1 MEINTTPRT
10 LTGLFNDSIANY
22 ADNKSFEIINGE
34 SLTYKEFGERVKS
47 LTDTLNRNGVQQN
60 EKVAVLGGS
69 MPNWPVSYL
78 AITTSARIVVP
89 LLPDFTAF
97 EIANI
102 LEHSG
107 AKAIIVSKRLVYKLS
122 DAIRDKLDLIICMET
137 LEELKVAS
145 DNPQKEHAAPP
156 QPVCPGTP
164 DANDIA
170 SIIYT
175 SGTSGASK
183 GVMLTHANLT
193 SNIEMSRHLFPINEK
208 DVFLSFLPLSHA
220 YECTLGMLYPFSQ
233 GASVSYL
240 DGAPTPSLLMPALKK
255 VKPTCIC
262 SVPLIVEKIFKNK
275 VRPMFTKNWIMQ
287 VLYSIMP
294 VRRILHKIAGKKM
307 VEMFGG
313 RLRFFGIGGSK
324 LDAMVERFLR
334 DAGFPYAIGYG
345 LTECSPLI
353 AGQVERVVFQSTG
366 PKLYGMEMKIH
377 NPNKEGIG
385 EIIVK
390 GPNIMLGYYK
400 DEEKTKAAFLP
411 DGWFRTKDLGKFD
424 RKGNLFI
431 KGRADNMLLG
441 ANGENIYPEEI
452 ESVLNDNDF
461 VLESLVTKI
470 GDKLVAKVHFN
481 YEQIAAL
488 IDFKEVD
495 AEIRKS
501 LSEKYEKV
509 SAKYE
514 QLNVKY
520 EKWKEERGYKTDKS
534 KQPKSAKEEKVRKE
548 IVVTFQ
554 EKLDKVRKELLQF
567 VNDRVNR
574 SSKISEIVE
583 QQVPFEKTATQ
594 KIKRYLYL

>member
-1 MEINTTPRT
+1 
-10 LTGLFNDSIANY
+10 
-22 ADNKSFEIINGE
+22 
-34 SLTYKEFGERVKS
+34 
-47 LTDTLNRNGVQQN
+47 
-60 EKVAVLGGS
+60 
-69 MPNWPVSYL
+69 
-78 AITTSARIVVP
+78 
-89 LLPDFTAF
+89 
-97 EIANI
+97 
-102 LEHSG
+102 
-107 AKAIIVSKRLVYKLS
+107 
-122 DAIRDKLDLIICMET
+122 
-137 LEELKVAS
+137 
-145 DNPQKEHAAPP
+145 
-156 QPVCPGTP
+156 
-164 DANDIA
+164 
-170 SIIYT
+170 
-175 SGTSGASK
+175 
-183 GVMLTHANLT
+183 
-193 SNIEMSRHLFPINEK
+193 
-208 DVFLSFLPLSHA
+208 
-220 YECTLGMLYPFSQ
+220 
-233 GASVSYL
+233 
-240 DGAPTPSLLMPALKK
+240 
-255 VKPTCIC
+255 
-262 SVPLIVEKIFKNK
+262 
-275 VRPMFTKNWIMQ
+275 MQ
-287 VLYSIMP
+287 VLYSITP

-324 LDAMVERFLR
+324 LDAMVEQFLR

-366 PKLYGMEMKIH
+366 PTLYGMEMKIH

-431 KGRADNMLLG
+431 KGRVDNMLLG

-461 VLESLVTKI
+461 VLESLVTKM

-501 LSEKYEKV
+501 LNEKYEKV

-534 KQPKSAKEEKVRKE
+534 KQSKSAKEEKVRKE

-554 EKLDKVRKELLQF
+554 EKLEKVRKELLQF